1 MSNVTPK
8 KPRGPVLDADS
19 KKPYVAAYSNSSEGL
34 VTNGRI
40 AADVTVHALQ
50 TGARVNVGDYVV
62 EVVQSPADAP
72 TGSSRRQ
79 GLRERLFE
87 RLALMPQLFGQEHAA
102 GHNRRSSETADAEV
116 LEELLID
123 SAVNMELS
131 IIALG
136 SALESVGGPVSPQL
150 ARSVQ
155 ATENVWRDMESE
167 FGLLTSTEVSQ
178 AVGSKSPNRSYASDQ
193 RAAGR
198 LLAIKRSGAYRY
210 PGFQIDR
217 LEHRIRPVMAD
228 LLLAANEAG
237 RSEASLALWMT
248 VPTGYLDGAR
258 PVDQLARPEKVV
270 EAARQSF
277 NIQW

>member
-1 MSNVTPK
+1 MPRK
-8 KPRGPVLDADS
+8 KLRGQVLDADS
-19 KKPYVAAYSNSSEGL
+19 KKKPYVAPFSSEGL
-34 VTNGRI
+34 ANTQGMI
-40 AADVTVHALQ
+40 AAGVTIHALQ

-62 EVVQSPADAP
+62 EVVKSPADAP
-72 TGSSRRQ
+72 TGRSRQQ

-87 RLALMPQLFGQEHAA
+87 RLALMPQLSGEKLAA
-102 GHNRRSSETADAEV
+102 GHDRRSSEMADARV
-116 LEELLID
+116 EEQLID

-155 ATENVWRDMESE
+155 ATENAWRDMESE

-217 LEHRIRPVMAD
+217 LEHRIRPVMED
-228 LLLAANEAG
+228 LLRVAKETG

-258 PVDQLARPEKVV
+258 PVDQLAIPEKVV

-277 NIQW
+277 NVQW

>member
-1 MSNVTPK
+1 MSEMPRK
-8 KPRGPVLDADS
+8 KPRGLVLDADS
-19 KKPYVAAYSNSSEGL
+19 KKPYVATVSSEGL
-34 VTNGRI
+34 VTNGLI
-40 AADVTVHALQ
+40 AADVTFHALQ

-72 TGSSRRQ
+72 TGSSRHQ

-87 RLALMPQLFGQEHAA
+87 RLALMPQLFGEKHVA
-102 GHNRRSSETADAEV
+102 GHNRRSSEMADTAV
-116 LEELLID
+116 EEQLID

-155 ATENVWRDMESE
+155 ATENVWRDMEAE

-228 LLLAANEAG
+228 LLRVAKEAG
-237 RSEASLALWMT
+237 RSEASLALWMA

-277 NIQW
+277 NVQW